1 MTPGIADAFVD
12 GFVDSG
18 QHASVSAIPNVETTT
33 LAPMVRPDARD
44 ELQRQV
50 NASLAAGAT
59 LLIGGKPG
67 EGACEYPATIL
78 DHVVPGVPAYSEEL
92 FGPVASIIRAKD
104 ESDAIRIA
112 NDTAFGLAASIWT
125 ENKSKGEALARK
137 IQAGA
142 VFVNA
147 LVRSDVRLPFGGTK
161 TSGFGRELAEHGIH
175 EFMNIKTV
183 YVD

>member
-1 MTPGIADAFVD
+1 
-12 GFVDSG
+12 
-18 QHASVSAIPNVETTT
+18 
-33 LAPMVRPDARD
+33 MVRPDARE

-50 NASLAAGAT
+50 TASLDAGAK
-59 LLIGGKPG
+59 LLIGGAKGP
-67 EGACEYPATIL
+67 GACDYPATIL

-92 FGPVASIIRAKD
+92 FGPVASIIRASGID
-104 ESDAIRIA
+104 DAIRIA

-125 ENKSKGEALARK
+125 QDKQLGEALARK

-142 VFVNA
+142 VFVNS